1 MNMTDIAQTEVTR
14 SASKMVLPIV
24 FAVALAHFLND
35 LIQACLPAIYPL
47 LKTNYDLSF
56 GQIGLISLVYQLT
69 ASLLQPWVGFYT
81 DKYPKPYLLPIGMG
95 FTLFGI
101 LLLALSQ
108 SFVMLLVSAAIIGI
122 GSSTFHPE

>member
-69 ASLLQPWVGFYT
+69 ASLLQPWAGFLY
-81 DKYPKPYLLPIGMG
+81 
-95 FTLFGI
+95 
-101 LLLALSQ
+101 
-108 SFVMLLVSAAIIGI
+108 
-122 GSSTFHPE
+122 